1 MEKHGRLIE
10 NILISQVSAS
20 GELLRASGQQKEVF
34 FAVGAFITLNQ
45 GLANY
50 SRDKTNL
57 ASFLFF
63 KWLNKNKKDK

>member
-1 MEKHGRLIE
+1 MQKHGHLKE
-10 NILISQVSAS
+10 NVLISPVSAN
-20 GELLRASGQQKEVF
+20 GELWRASGQQKEVF

-50 SRDKTNL
+50 NRDKTNL

-63 KWLNKNKKDK
+63 KWSNKNKKDK